1 MNLSCIIQEIHF
13 QSRFDM
19 LIFVCLQQLSLDG
32 VPQTRRKYLIG
43 KWFLYE
49 IGKMVR
55 RQKRRERENRGQAER
70 ISRVQIAQ
78 YIGKCLGCG
87 GGVVQK
93 YGLFAKAVDESARKA
108 PTLIRMILQDEVRI
122 SHENMLRLSGLNKE
136 IISLIQLGVIKNSQD
151 HITYSDLF
159 VKSGMQK
166 AVQPSRPRNLQTQN
180 RRKENTVDVSQ
191 PLIRQMPKYDP
202 DAAIS
207 SLVLTIPSW
216 STNIQRMVYE
226 NLEYST
232 EADIFANQ
240 MRDVKPLSTFEIFH
254 ANVEAGSDKQI
265 IIKDLVNGYR
275 LEITKQPKPGGI
287 CAIRALE
294 EMFDKYGYQVLDHVL
309 RLAIATWAFA
319 SSCGETLGPAAQF
332 ARLCAACI

>member
-1 MNLSCIIQEIHF
+1 MDNKHSARILYDEEVLFLASPLSRQHEEELKIRLAYSTDLRKAYVYNRILVSGIPIYDICREMNLFCSIQEIRF

-70 ISRVQIAQ
+70 ISRVQTAQ

-216 STNIQRMVYE
+216 STNIQRAME
-226 NLEYST
+226 RTDFSKISESAREGLLDKAEELKKIIESLEYKTKESGKWK
-232 EADIFANQ
+232 IF
-240 MRDVKPLSTFEIFH
+240 
-254 ANVEAGSDKQI
+254 
-265 IIKDLVNGYR
+265 
-275 LEITKQPKPGGI
+275 
-287 CAIRALE
+287 
-294 EMFDKYGYQVLDHVL
+294 
-309 RLAIATWAFA
+309 
-319 SSCGETLGPAAQF
+319 
-332 ARLCAACI
+332 